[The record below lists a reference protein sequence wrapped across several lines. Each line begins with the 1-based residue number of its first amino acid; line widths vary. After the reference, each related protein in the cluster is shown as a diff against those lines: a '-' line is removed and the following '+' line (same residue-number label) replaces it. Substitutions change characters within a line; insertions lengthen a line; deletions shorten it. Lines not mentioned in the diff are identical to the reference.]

1 MSLFDCCVFFYVTLT
16 PYRCPSSAKKAWWYA
31 FTGAKAGGD
40 SNAGRDGEAT
50 GASSA
55 VFCSSFFTPLW
66 VATATRDETGGNWCV
81 FCYFLVLLSLV
92 ASFLL
97 LALLLLL
104 QAGRGEVGRDLC
116 GRRKQ
121 RGTGQGAT
129 GACVFCFSFELS
141 FHSSS
146 FLIISLFSVKGV
158 QQQAGRYGT

>member
-1 MSLFDCCVFFYVTLT
+1 MFFSASLSLLT
-16 PYRCPSSAKKAWWYA
+16 DARPQRKKTWWYV
-31 FTGAKAGGD
+31 FTAAKAGGD

-66 VATATRDETGGNWCV
+66 VATATRDKTGGNWCV

-104 QAGRGEVGRDLC
+104 QAGRARWDGTSAGGESNEGQD
-116 GRRKQ
+116 
-121 RGTGQGAT
+121 RGQLVR
-129 GACVFCFSFELS
+129 VFFVFLLN
-141 FHSSS
+141 FH
-146 FLIISLFSVKGV
+146 FTLLLF
-158 QQQAGRYGT
+158 